1 MEGLVGMG
9 LAGPRTR
16 TRMTGENSGTKWF
29 NLNRRAI
36 RQIPPDSTVLMLVP
50 WCNCNCSLSAAR
62 KRFGAA
68 SFRQGFTTDMDLLL
82 THGYFLFEDPKELQ
96 IMKPYPPLGILY
108 ISSHLRRKGV
118 QVKVFDSTFGSRDR
132 LFEILRQ
139 GPPAVLGV
147 YANLMTRSNVLEI
160 LRVAKESGWQTV
172 AGGPEPSAYVPEYL
186 NAGADVVV
194 IGEGEVTIEELL
206 PVLRAGSRESL
217 HRVDGIAFRDSEG
230 NITQTKPR
238 QQLPDIDAQPWPD
251 REAIDMGQYVA
262 TWRKHH
268 GMGSVSLITA
278 RGCPYHCRWCSHEV
292 FGKTH
297 RRRKPASVADEL
309 EWLIDRYQPDMAWMA
324 DDVFTI
330 HPGWLSQYADELKR
344 RRLKLPFECIS
355 RADRLNAKVVETLAE
370 LGCFRVWIGS
380 ESGSQ
385 RVLNAMERGVT
396 VEQVHSA
403 VSLCRSRGIQTGM
416 FLMWGY
422 EGEEL
427 EDIEATVQHV
437 KRTNPDIFFT
447 TVAYPIKGT
456 PYFAEVAGR
465 VEALKPWNVSSDRE
479 VRVRGR
485 HSRRFYSFADRLLR
499 SEGGIERMQGEP
511 DVDFLA
517 IHNLQSEAALAREGL
532 YESISEKEA

>member
-1 MEGLVGMG
+1 
-9 LAGPRTR
+9 
-16 TRMTGENSGTKWF
+16 
-29 NLNRRAI
+29 
-36 RQIPPDSTVLMLVP
+36 
-50 WCNCNCSLSAAR
+50 
-62 KRFGAA
+62 
-68 SFRQGFTTDMDLLL
+68 MDLLL
-82 THGYFLFEDPKELQ
+82 THGYFLFEDAKELQ

-108 ISSHLRRKGV
+108 LCSHLRKKGL
-118 QVKVFDSTFGSRDR
+118 QVEVFDSTFASRER

-139 GPPAVLGV
+139 GPPAILGI

-172 AGGPEPSAYVPEYL
+172 AGGPEPSAYIPEYL
-186 NAGADVVV
+186 NAGADVIV
-194 IGEGEVTIEELL
+194 IGEGEVTLEELIQPL
-206 PVLRAGSRESL
+206 QSGSRESL
-217 HRVDGIAFRDSEG
+217 SRVDGIAFRNSEG
-230 NITQTKPR
+230 TIIQTKPR
-238 QQLPDIDAQPWPD
+238 EQLRDIDAQPWPD
-251 REAIDMGQYVA
+251 REAIDMGQYVE

-309 EWLIDRYQPDMAWMA
+309 EWLIERYQPDMAWMA

-330 HPGWLSQYADELKR
+330 HPGWLSQYAAELKCR
-344 RRLKLPFECIS
+344 NVHLPFECIS
-355 RADRLNAKVVETLAE
+355 RADRLNSKVIATLAE
-370 LGCFRVWIGS
+370 MGCFRVWIGS

-385 RVLNAMERGVT
+385 RVLDAMERGVT
-396 VEQVHSA
+396 VEQVRSA
-403 VSLCRSRGIQTGM
+403 VALCRSHGIQTGM

-422 EGEEL
+422 EGEKL

-456 PYFAEVAGR
+456 PYFTEVRER
-465 VEALKPWNVSSDRE
+465 VEALKPWQVSSDRE
-479 VRVRGR
+479 VRIRGR

-499 SEGGIERMQGEP
+499 SEVELDRIQSKPG
-511 DVDFLA
+511 VDDLA
-517 IHNLQSEAALAREGL
+517 LHKLRSEIANARSGLQA
-532 YESISEKEA
+532 SISEQEA